1 MDNER
6 ITRNAAQCA
15 NCYDIVESKHRHDFV
30 MCKCGA
36 VGVDG
41 GLAYLRRVTNGTDSL
56 IEMCEYGPK
65 LPTDM
70 CDND

>member
-1 MDNER
+1 MANER

-15 NCYDIVESKHRHDFV
+15 NCYEIVESKHRHDFV

-36 VGVDG
+36 VGVEG
-41 GLAYLRRVTNGTDSL
+41 GLAYLRRIGSPDAL

-65 LPTDM
+65 PPTDL